1 MVGPGLTSV
10 GTFQLH
16 LQYRFPE
23 TMLDISD
30 DTPTWVTGEA
40 ERPLKAEVMEEQPC
54 PHNTIGI
61 LEGILGFMNDVLSQG
76 DISSILWGDNK
87 GPARELEEP

>member
-1 MVGPGLTSV
+1 MG
-10 GTFQLH
+10 
-16 LQYRFPE
+16 
-23 TMLDISD
+23 
-30 DTPTWVTGEA
+30 
-40 ERPLKAEVMEEQPC
+40 EQPC